1 MRQCNRIALSLALV
15 AVMLLS
21 LWAIE
26 SDAAGTPPYL
36 FVSSINTDSVKRYDA
51 LTGAFVDDFVP
62 PGSGGLRYTH
72 ALTFGPD
79 GNLYM
84 VSDGSNEVKRYNGV
98 TGAFIDTFA
107 SAPGC
112 STPKKPSLAPT

>member
-36 FVSSINTDSVKRYDA
+36 FVSNTNTDSVKRYDA